1 MDIER
6 AKHDP
11 SSQFNSPA
19 EILQHNSISIDDK
32 IAILKQWDYDTREQ
46 MVGEEESLGGSDNA
60 SDNNL
65 GELLRDIRKAL
76 QSLDPSLDEDDT
88 GNGSPTKQG

>member
-6 AKHDP
+6 AKQDP
-11 SSQFNSPA
+11 SSEFSSPE
-19 EILQHNSISIDDK
+19 EILQHSDIDTADK
-32 IAILKQWDYDTREQ
+32 ITILKQWDYDTREQ

-60 SDNNL
+60 STANL

-76 QSLDPSLDEDDT
+76 QCLDPSLSDDESD
-88 GNGSPTKQG
+88 NGSPTKQG